1 MPTLPRSYLFV
12 PGDRPERFDKAAASG
27 AHRMILDLE
36 DAVASTEK
44 AAARDAVAQWL
55 AAHAG
60 LQSLVRVNAVDTPWH
75 DDDLRMLRQH
85 PYAGLMLPKAEPG
98 SVLDVLPRLEGARE
112 RVMLVETVAGL
123 LGLRAL
129 AAVPGVGRVAFGSI
143 DFGVDAGMADGDDE
157 PGMTAVRVQIALES
171 RHAGLPPPI
180 DGVTPAFGEDDPAG
194 RQAGHARRLGFGA
207 KLCIHPR
214 QVEGVN
220 AAFAP
225 SAQERDWAVRVLAA
239 FEASGG
245 AVVAVDGKMVDRP
258 VVERARRILAI
269 GS

>member
-1 MPTLPRSYLFV
+1 
-12 PGDRPERFDKAAASG
+12 
-27 AHRMILDLE
+27 
-36 DAVASTEK
+36 
-44 AAARDAVAQWL
+44 
-55 AAHAG
+55 
-60 LQSLVRVNAVDTPWH
+60 
-75 DDDLRMLRQH
+75 MLRQH